1 MKIVIF
7 GASGKTG
14 TLMVNQALELGH
26 QVTAY
31 IRRANSLEIEHPN
44 LKIVVGNLNDSVKLK
59 EAISGA
65 DGCLSALGGASLTKH
80 ATEITSGIDRIVSI
94 MEQERVNRFIYLSSV
109 GVGESRAYMAQPVR
123 FLVCDILLRVPFA
136 DHNTN
141 EQRLA
146 KSKLQ
151 YTFVRPG
158 SLTDGPKTG
167 NLKHGSEKITTK
179 GNPKISRA
187 NVAAFMLEQLTNS
200 SYINKGVWV
209 YE

>member
-14 TLMVNQALELGH
+14 TLMVSQALELGH

-31 IRRANSLEIEHPN
+31 VRRANALEIEHQN
-44 LKIVVGNLNDSVKLK
+44 LKIVVGNLTDTNKLK
-59 EAISGA
+59 EAITGA
-65 DGCLSALGGASLTKH
+65 DACLSTLGGGSLTKH
-80 ATEITSGIDRIVSI
+80 ATEIMTGIDQIVSV
-94 MEQERVNRFIYLSSV
+94 MEQERVSRFIYLSSV

-123 FLVCDILLRVPFA
+123 FIVCDILLRIPFA
-136 DHNTN
+136 DHHTN

-151 YTFVRPG
+151 YTLVRPG
-158 SLTDGPKTG
+158 GLTDGPKTG
-167 NLKHGSEKITTK
+167 NLKHGSEKTILK

-200 SYINKGVWV
+200 TYINKGVWL

>member
-14 TLMVNQALELGH
+14 TLMVSQALELGH

-31 IRRANSLEIEHPN
+31 VRRANSIEIEHAN
-44 LKIVVGNLNDSVKLK
+44 LSVIVGNITDTNKLK
-59 EAISGA
+59 EAITGA
-65 DGCLSALGGASLTKH
+65 DACLSTLGGASLTKH
-80 ATEITSGIDRIVSI
+80 ATEIRIGIDKIISI

-123 FLVCDILLRVPFA
+123 FIVCDLLLRIPFA
-136 DHNTN
+136 DHNIN

-146 KSKLQ
+146 ESKLQ
-151 YTFVRPG
+151 YTLVRPG
-158 SLTDGPKTG
+158 SLTDVPKTG
-167 NLKHGSEKITTK
+167 NLKHGSEKKIMK
-179 GNPKISRA
+179 GNLKISRA
-187 NVAAFMLEQLTNS
+187 NVAAFMLEQLADKT
-200 SYINKGVWV
+200 YINKGVWL

>member
-26 QVTAY
+26 QVTSY
-31 IRRANSLEIEHPN
+31 VRRANALEIEHPN
-44 LKIVVGNLNDSVKLK
+44 LNVVVGNLNDTEKLK

-65 DGCLSALGGASLTKH
+65 DACLSTLGGSSLTKH
-80 ATEITSGIDRIVSI
+80 APEIMSGIDKIVSI
-94 MEQERVNRFIYLSSV
+94 MERGGVNRFIYLSSV
-109 GVGESRAYMAQPVR
+109 GVGESRYCMAQPVR
-123 FLVCDILLRVPFA
+123 FIVCDLLLRVPFA
-136 DHNTN
+136 DHHAN
-141 EQRLA
+141 EQRLM

-151 YTFVRPG
+151 FTLVRPG
-158 SLTDGPKTG
+158 GLTDGPKTG
-167 NLKHGSEKITTK
+167 NLKHGSEKTILK

-187 NVAAFMLEQLTNS
+187 NVAAFMLEQLTDS
-200 SYINKGVWV
+200 TYVNKGVWL